1 MKSEEQ
7 LRTELEGLNA
17 EVLRLN
23 EVRVRIEERVSQ
35 AQKESDQLS
44 AEFLREFGTSDI
56 EELKLL
62 LQQRA
67 QENER
72 IVEEFS
78 RTVSEYRNS
87 IEQAQN
93 ILDKLY

>member
-7 LRTELEGLNA
+7 LRAELENLNA

-44 AEFLREFGTSDI
+44 AEFLKEFGTTNID
-56 EELKLL
+56 ELKQM

-72 IVEEFS
+72 IVAEFS
-78 RTVSEYRNS
+78 KTVAEYRSS
-87 IEQAQN
+87 IEQAQT